1 MLAYA
6 RKNPGKLFF
15 GSYAAG
21 STGHLAGAIINA
33 QAGIDLVHI
42 AAKDPLSM
50 VAGEHIQ
57 MAIVTPTATLPLV
70 RSRRLKALAVTSL
83 QRLSTAQGLP
93 TVHTSGIPGFEAT
106 AWFGYV
112 VQIGRA
118 PV

>member
-57 MAIVTPTATLPLV
+57 LAIVTPTATLPLV
-70 RSRRLKALAVTSL
+70 RSGMIKALARSQV
-83 QRLSTAQGLP
+83 RRVGERCVSTCSSRWTP
-93 TVHTSGIPGFEAT
+93 
-106 AWFGYV
+106 
-112 VQIGRA
+112 
-118 PV
+118 